1 MFKFSFRRYDSSLK
15 SVKEL
20 NQSLGFELRGVR
32 ESKKEMIGGR
42 MGSYYK
48 EHRILPHFQN
58 SACCISIQYNFAMR
72 LGGLRDKDGFMLST
86 FNSISFLFET
96 IQSNDSVYLVDNCPH
111 DDSSSDAL
119 LWSGTLPSPGSHVLQ
134 RCNCSCWS
142 MISQAWS
149 HLFLAS

>member
-20 NQSLGFELRGVR
+20 NQPPGFELRGVR

-72 LGGLRDKDGFMLST
+72 LGGFGIRMVLCYLLST
-86 FNSISFLFET
+86 PSAFCLK
-96 IQSNDSVYLVDNCPH
+96 LV
-111 DDSSSDAL
+111 
-119 LWSGTLPSPGSHVLQ
+119 
-134 RCNCSCWS
+134 R
-142 MISQAWS
+142 I
-149 HLFLAS
+149 

>member
-1 MFKFSFRRYDSSLK
+1 
-15 SVKEL
+15 
-20 NQSLGFELRGVR
+20 
-32 ESKKEMIGGR
+32 

-96 IQSNDSVYLVDNCPH
+96 ISSPH
-111 DDSSSDAL
+111 TTFNPSHFSFFYCAL
-119 LWSGTLPSPGSHVLQ
+119 YQPLQ
-134 RCNCSCWS
+134 ELEKMTN
-142 MISQAWS
+142 IILQALKITGQRGIINKGWGW
-149 HLFLAS
+149 